1 MKELKDGRT
10 VRVRE
15 LGPADLGR
23 GDSAQQR
30 TKRTL
35 GVLLLGPKEHR
46 AKRDGSSTAVAR
58 ASAMAKTDEVV

>member
-23 GDSAQQR
+23 GDGAQQR
-30 TKRTL
+30 TKRAL
-35 GVLLLGPKEHR
+35 GVLRLAQE
-46 AKRDGSSTAVAR
+46 
-58 ASAMAKTDEVV
+58 